1 VDELGILEADQGG
14 GVLPQLSGVE
24 AVVTGDGPVEVSGA
38 RAAGHQLGC
47 MAITVTDPLDTWR
60 WERTGATAL
69 PRKVEESIAAAIVG
83 WW

>member
-1 VDELGILEADQGG
+1 
-14 GVLPQLSGVE
+14 
-24 AVVTGDGPVEVSGA
+24 
-38 RAAGHQLGC
+38 
-47 MAITVTDPLDTWR
+47 MAIAVTDPLDTWR